1 MRKDDNMAL
10 DGIYLYSIIEE
21 LKNTIVNGKIDKINQ
36 PEKDEI
42 ILNIRKGKN
51 TSKLLI
57 SSNATY
63 PRVHLTEI
71 NRVNPLQA
79 PMFCMVLRKY
89 LSNAK
94 ILDVEQIDGD
104 RIAVINFESTDEL
117 GFNSIYSL
125 VIEIMGRHSNITLV
139 RDRDDI
145 IMDSIKHITPALNSY
160 RSIIPGV
167 KYIYPPKSNKL
178 NPFNFT
184 NEEVISYINN
194 NNIEFN
200 EDIFFSLFTGVSKNL
215 SKEICFNLQALSI
228 PLQASYL
235 NKILDF
241 SRNIFNKI
249 QLKDFSFN
257 LYKKDDRNF
266 TNFYCIELTYL
277 NDEEK
282 IAYKSPSKLIED
294 YYYVK
299 DKINRLK
306 SKSSDLQKLITTNIN
321 RCNKKNKI
329 LKDTLTQC
337 KDKEKY
343 KLYGELLTA
352 NIFKLKKGM
361 EEVQLSNYYSENYDN
376 LKIPLAINKSPSEN
390 IQSYYKKYN
399 KLKKS
404 EESAYEQLEQNQQE
418 MEYLQSVLT
427 NIQNADNYDEIE
439 EIKKELMETGYIKF
453 KKSSKANKS
462 KASKPMHFISSDGFH
477 IYVGKNNI
485 QNDYLT
491 LKFAKKNDIWLH
503 TKNVPGSHVI
513 IKNPSNMPVPENT
526 LKEAANLAGFYSKSK
541 NSSNVPVDYTE
552 VKNVKKPNGA
562 RPGMVIYYT
571 NQTIYVTPK
580 SSNIE
585 QLNE

>member
-1 MRKDDNMAL
+1 MAL

-21 LKNTIVNGKIDKINQ
+21 LKNTIINGKVDKINQ

-51 TSKLLI
+51 NSKLLI

-63 PRVHLTEI
+63 PRLHLTDI
-71 NRVNPLQA
+71 NRTNPIQA

-94 ILDVEQIDGD
+94 ILDIKQIDRD
-104 RIAVINFESTDEL
+104 RIAVIDFESTDEL

-139 RDRDDI
+139 RDRDNI
-145 IMDSIKHITPALNSY
+145 IMDSIKHITPSLNSY
-160 RSIIPGV
+160 RSIIPGIE
-167 KYIYPPKSNKL
+167 YIYPPKSNKL

-184 NEEVISYINN
+184 YEEVISYINK
-194 NNIEFN
+194 NNIELN
-200 EDIFFSLFTGVSKNL
+200 EDVFFSLFTGVSKSL
-215 SKEICFNLQALSI
+215 SKEICFNLRMYSI
-228 PLQASYL
+228 PLQASCL
-235 NKILDF
+235 DKILSF
-241 SRNIFNKI
+241 SRSIFNKI
-249 QLKDFSFN
+249 KLKDFSFN
-257 LYKKDDRNF
+257 LYKKDDKNF
-266 TNFYCIELTYL
+266 TDFYCIELTYL
-277 NDEEK
+277 NKNTK
-282 IAYKSPSKLIED
+282 ITYTSPSKLIED

-306 SKSSDLQKLITTNIN
+306 SKSSDLQKLVNTNIN

-337 KDKEKY
+337 KDKDKY

-361 EEVQLSNYYSENYDN
+361 EEIELSNYYSENYDI
-376 LKIPLAINKSPSEN
+376 LKIPLVINKSPSEN
-390 IQSYYKKYN
+390 IQFYYKKYN

-427 NIQNADNYDEIE
+427 NILNADNYDEIE
-439 EIKKELMETGYIKF
+439 EIKKELMETGYIRF

-513 IKNPSNMPVPENT
+513 IKNPRNEPVPDNT

-580 SSNIE
+580 SSNLE